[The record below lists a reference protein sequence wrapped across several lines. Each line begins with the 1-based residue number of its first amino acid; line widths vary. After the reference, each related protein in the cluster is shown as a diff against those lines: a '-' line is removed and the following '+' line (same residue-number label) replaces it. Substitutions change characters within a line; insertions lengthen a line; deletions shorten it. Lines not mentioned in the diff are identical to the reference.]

1 MFFFGDWF
9 SPISNNRCLRSVERA
24 FLFLTENYILES
36 LCSFSI
42 FFKYDFEYYDK
53 FVSILKSYH
62 PFIFSSSEYSPMLEK
77 ELFLI
82 LFSQKV
88 KFKICMIK
96 SAKKGLITQLDNII
110 SSSQILLSRPDSI
123 NSPEDFNINNIIN
136 FPMNFLNLLS
146 NPSSGTPLPTQPST
160 SISPTPNSSHNPN
173 SPTPSTPPPSA
184 RSPKT
189 NPPPPPTS
197 SSLPTVPPSIKSYPL
212 PNPDGI
218 KIKTD
223 QSISSTQ
230 HPDAPERNP
239 SARKTPWTCYRQ
251 RTRSDIEGRGRGKT
265 RDRIKQKEDVK
276 MP

>member
-1 MFFFGDWF
+1 MKVILDSVSSWMFEKPDRRWRQSHELRNHYLLFWNYGKKRCFDKFIKIIMFFLAVRKD
-9 SPISNNRCLRSVERA
+9 
-24 FLFLTENYILES
+24 
-36 LCSFSI
+36 
-42 FFKYDFEYYDK
+42 
-53 FVSILKSYH
+53 LK
-62 PFIFSSSEYSPMLEK
+62 
-77 ELFLI
+77 
-82 LFSQKV
+82 
-88 KFKICMIK
+88 
-96 SAKKGLITQLDNII
+96 GNG

-146 NPSSGTPLPTQPST
+146 NPSSGTSLPTQPST

-197 SSLPTVPPSIKSYPL
+197 SSLPTVRPSIKSYPL